1 MKNKRLI
8 VLISIFCFVVLVVV
22 LGSTVFTVQ
31 KISFNWLSSTN
42 KLNEEFDYSAGVDM
56 PMGNSVFFVNKEEI
70 IKNVEKANPYL
81 QVVSVETSF
90 PNRLTLH
97 VAERESLFAIQLQT
111 GDYVVLDKEMKV
123 LEFMDKVTYLGL
135 NKTQKPILVDLSE
148 TSYVFNSEDFVLGE
162 KFKYENLTKVL
173 EKLAYSF
180 LSINYT
186 PFTAKGIFESIS
198 IKIKLSEVIS
208 LSTRY
213 GLEIEI
219 NDAENL
225 LTEKLNFGIACY
237 NDIHDKGETEGTIS
251 VYYSEKN
258 NKIQASYS

>member
-1 MKNKRLI
+1 MKKIMAVNA
-8 VLISIFCFVVLVVV
+8 
-22 LGSTVFTVQ
+22 GS
-31 KISFNWLSSTN
+31 SS
-42 KLNEEFDYSAGVDM
+42 L
-56 PMGNSVFFVNKEEI
+56 
-70 IKNVEKANPYL
+70 
-81 QVVSVETSF
+81 
-90 PNRLTLH
+90 
-97 VAERESLFAIQLQT
+97 
-111 GDYVVLDKEMKV
+111 
-123 LEFMDKVTYLGL
+123 
-135 NKTQKPILVDLSE
+135 
-148 TSYVFNSEDFVLGE
+148 
-162 KFKYENLTKVL
+162 KFKLIEMPSEKVI
-173 EKLAYSF
+173 S
-180 LSINYT
+180 
-186 PFTAKGIFESIS
+186 KGIFESIS

>member
-31 KISFNWLSSTN
+31 NVSLNWLSSTN
-42 KLNEEFDYSAGVDM
+42 KLNENFDYSLGVKLPLGD
-56 PMGNSVFFVNKEEI
+56 SVFFVNKEKVINEM
-70 IKNVEKANPYL
+70 EKANPYL
-81 QVVSVETSF
+81 QVVSVETKF
-90 PNRLTLH
+90 PNKLTLH
-97 VAERESLFAIQLQT
+97 VAERESLFAIQLQN
-111 GDYVVLDKEMKV
+111 GDFVILDKEMKV
-123 LEFMDKVTYLGL
+123 LEFMDKITYSGL
-135 NKTQKPILVDLSE
+135 NKTQKPILIDLTE
-148 TSYVFNSEDFVLGE
+148 TAFVFTMEDFVLGE
-162 KFKYENLTKVL
+162 KFKYESLTNVL
-173 EKLAYSF
+173 EKLANSF

-186 PFTAKGIFESIS
+186 PYTAKGIFSSIS
-198 IKIKLSEVIS
+198 IKINKYEIIN

-219 NDAENL
+219 NDAESL

-237 NDIHDKGETEGTIS
+237 NEIHDKGETDGIIS

-258 NKIQASYS
+258 NKIQASFS